1 MFSAAAPPAPVGS
14 ASGSDRSHPSLG
26 PNVASAGLYSAFV
39 EFERTTLYKLRRKL
53 LGDFR
58 AFILG
63 LVEKL
68 AAEEAARVYAEKYL
82 GVHGAA
88 PGQGGDID
96 DEFRYAAQSR

>member
-1 MFSAAAPPAPVGS
+1 M
-14 ASGSDRSHPSLG
+14 
-26 PNVASAGLYSAFV
+26 ASAGLYSAFV

-68 AAEEAARVYAEKYL
+68 AAEDDKLVSGEFLAEE
-82 GVHGAA
+82 H
-88 PGQGGDID
+88 
-96 DEFRYAAQSR
+96 